1 MRERRGAVAEDGFG
15 ADGSAAGEVVGS
27 VMWAL

>member
-1 MRERRGAVAEDGFG
+1 MRERRGALEVEAG
-15 ADGSAAGEVVGS
+15 ADGSAAVEGVGS